1 MPLQINKK
9 IFFYFFLLIVLTTL
23 NNKTLNNL
31 SVPKISEIKILGL
44 DEKNKIKLSE
54 ELKIFKI
61 QNLFFLD
68 KEQLKKVINSNEL
81 IEKYSI
87 FKKYPSTLE
96 IKIDKTKFLASTN
109 QNGNS
114 YFVGSNGKLIRS
126 LRLDSD
132 IPFIFGNFDIHNF
145 LEFKRMIDDSNL
157 NFKDIKKIFFFSSGR
172 WDIEMKSGILIK
184 LPENNIQQS
193 LNFYLKILKKEKFK
207 NLKVVDLRQKNQ
219 IIIYE

>member
-126 LRLDSD
+126 LKLDSD